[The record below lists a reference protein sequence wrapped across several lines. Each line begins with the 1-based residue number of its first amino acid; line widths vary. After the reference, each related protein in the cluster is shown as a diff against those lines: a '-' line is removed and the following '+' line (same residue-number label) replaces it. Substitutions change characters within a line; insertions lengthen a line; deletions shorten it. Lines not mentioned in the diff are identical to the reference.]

1 MTWDFPGVPVLR
13 IWTVKEG
20 DMDLI
25 PGGET
30 ETPHA
35 AEKLSLCAVTAETCM
50 LWSLWATTENL
61 CATVQ
66 DPTWHD
72 EDPRCHN

>member
-1 MTWDFPGVPVLR
+1 
-13 IWTVKEG
+13 
-20 DMDLI
+20 MDLI

-50 LWSLWATTENL
+50 LWSLWATTRESV
-61 CATVQ
+61 C
-66 DPTWHD
+66 HS
-72 EDPRCHN
+72 EDPMCQN